1 MLPDWVSN
9 PGPLTY
15 ESGAL
20 PIALRGP
27 GSTLLEVTEVGTIS
41 LTSAVQGL
49 LYFGFE
55 EGEMGVKVMSI
66 SSLPVSVT
74 CTMRLWI
81 WNFRRCW
88 R

>member
-27 GSTLLEVTEVGTIS
+27 AVLELKFFKGFYHIWVWWPYWSFEHIFVPSAPGGSKWDLVTIGSVAYEEM
-41 LTSAVQGL
+41 
-49 LYFGFE
+49 FE
-55 EGEMGVKVMSI
+55 IVI
-66 SSLPVSVT
+66 L
-74 CTMRLWI
+74 
-81 WNFRRCW
+81 
-88 R
+88 